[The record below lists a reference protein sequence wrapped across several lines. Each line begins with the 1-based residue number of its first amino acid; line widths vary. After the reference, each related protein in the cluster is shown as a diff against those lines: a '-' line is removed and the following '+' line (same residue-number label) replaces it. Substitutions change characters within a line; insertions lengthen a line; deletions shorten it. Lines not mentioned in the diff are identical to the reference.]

1 MKNRYFFFVM
11 VLFYIPS
18 GVFSQSLEFTEAK
31 IMGDLKTV
39 YFYISGL
46 DEDEADRAI
55 LLEQLT
61 NDANIYSGRIFT
73 SSSFKTRCQLN
84 LPVSITPEY
93 IRPILLNNGYDFD
106 FSTISV
112 DGKLNIEKK
121 PDSYV
126 SKFQSPFEGFPTMIY
141 TGDKEKDYE
150 QYRLAKEQWLAANQ
164 KKYDKQK
171 TNGTAQYPIVVSKS
185 DFDRFTDTKKQMILA
200 EPEKF
205 VIK

>member
-1 MKNRYFFFVM
+1 M

-39 YFYISGL
+39 YFYINGL
-46 DEDEADRAI
+46 DEDESDRAI

-61 NDANIYSGRIFT
+61 NDANIYGGRIFT

-93 IRPILLNNGYDFD
+93 IRPILLSNGYDFD

-112 DGKLNIEKK
+112 DGKVNIEKK

-141 TGDKEKDYE
+141 TGDKERDYE
-150 QYRLAKEQWLAANQ
+150 QYRVAKEQWLTANQ

-171 TNGTAQYPIVVSKS
+171 TNGTAQYPIIVSKS